1 MRSLLTRLKRL
12 EQVRI
17 VEQRNGP
24 MIVEFGYVVK
34 RLPPDYSGPGT
45 WSRWGN
51 FPMVS
56 ISGRNGPACRPSA
69 RRARI
74 A

>member
-12 EQVRI
+12 EQVRS

-24 MIVEFGYVVK
+24 MIVEFGHVVK
-34 RLPPDYSGPGT
+34 RLPPDHSALGS
-45 WSRWGN
+45 WSSWGN

-56 ISGRNGPACRPSA
+56 ISGRNALA
-69 RRARI
+69 RRPTARTRI